1 MSRAFVKEDV
11 EVPERSTRR
20 RSASG
25 LPPGALNYLTTRG
38 VEQLRQKIARLQS
51 AGEDE
56 AAAAAE
62 RILDSATIIE
72 PPAVAT
78 EVVTLG
84 ATVTVLVDDGSEETF
99 RIVGVDEVEF
109 EESAVSWVSPIGRA
123 LLGAERGER
132 VPMAGNGRTVAVL
145 KIEHT

>member
-72 PPAVAT
+72 PPAVAM